1 MSEALYSLEAR
12 DGIRCTWQFW
22 PNSKVTAIRNVIPVA
37 LVYNPRKDIES
48 LPLVEYEPV
57 LCSKCKLVLNSYCQI
72 DFNSKAWV
80 CPTCLSRNSFPTH
93 YKSHIS
99 ESTLP
104 TELTPGSTTME
115 YIIPPNSIFPP
126 VFIFVVDTSSTIDE
140 LNFLKSSL
148 QQSLNLVPSESLIG
162 FITFGKNCYVYN
174 LGFTDN
180 IRCIAF
186 RGDKTYEISQ
196 IKDQLG
202 LTGNDPRGVQ
212 NGARKFL
219 VPVNECEF
227 TLNNIIEELTKDSWP
242 VEQGKR
248 PLRCIGTAL
257 NLAVSLLEIAFPR
270 HGARIMLFAGGAAS
284 FGPGM
289 IVGDNLVDCIRTQD
303 MIKKENAPLT
313 KSSTTFY
320 STLAT
325 RASTNGHSIDILCC
339 AIDQIGLLEMQS
351 LSDKTGGYL
360 VLTDTYKSDV
370 FNLSLRKIFSR
381 DNTGALQMGFNAVIM
396 MLTSNDV
403 KINGAIGPGVS
414 LKKKCGFVS
423 ETEIG
428 LGGTN
433 MWHVGSIDSQTSIAF
448 YLDVIANENETKRQF
463 AYCQFQTKYQH
474 SSGRMRIRVTTVR
487 FSYVEPGN
495 ISKVIS
501 GFDQETAAVVM
512 ARWAVCKSET
522 EETIDVI
529 RWLDR
534 TLIRLVKKFGEY
546 QTDMPHTFRLCRELS
561 LYPQFMFHMRRS
573 QFLQTFNVS
582 PDESAYYRTLLLR
595 ENVTNSLLMIQPALL
610 QYSFDSPEPT
620 PVLLDIVSLKNNVIL
635 LLDTFFN
642 VLIWHG
648 DMISKWVKLG
658 YQDKEDFKHFAT
670 LLQLPRDDAQ
680 LILNQRFPVPRLQE
694 TEFGKGPERLLK
706 AKVNPSNVNASNST
720 VESGNYFT
728 EDVSLKVFMDSLV
741 QYAVKS

>member
-1 MSEALYSLEAR
+1 MYALEAR
-12 DGIRCTWQFW
+12 DGIRCTWQYW
-22 PNSKVTAIRNVIPVA
+22 PNSKVAATRNVIPVS
-37 LVYNPRKDIES
+37 LVYNPRKEIES
-48 LPLVEYEPV
+48 LPLVEYDPV
-57 LCSKCKLVLNSYCQI
+57 LCSKCKLVLNPFCQV
-72 DFNSKAWV
+72 DFTSKAWA
-80 CPTCLSRNSFPTH
+80 CPACLSRNSFPNH
-93 YKSHIS
+93 YRAHIS

-104 TELTPGSTTME
+104 TELTPVSTTME
-115 YIIPPNSIFPP
+115 YIIPPNNSFPP
-126 VFIFVVDTSSTIDE
+126 VFVFVVDTCSSVEE
-140 LNFLKSSL
+140 LNYLKSSL
-148 QQSLNLVPSESLIG
+148 QQSLNLLPSESLIG

-174 LGFTDN
+174 LGWTDS
-180 IRCIAF
+180 IRCISF
-186 RGDKTYEISQ
+186 RGDKTYEINQ

-202 LTGNDPRGVQ
+202 LVGNDPRGVQ
-212 NGARKFL
+212 TGARRFL
-219 VPVNECEF
+219 MPASECDF

-242 VEQGKR
+242 VPQGKR

-257 NLAVSLLEIAFPR
+257 NLAVSLLEIAFPK
-270 HGARIMLFAGGAAS
+270 HGARIMMFAGGAAS

-289 IVGDNLVDCIRTQD
+289 IVGENLIDCIRTQD
-303 MIKKENAPLT
+303 MIKKENAPFT
-313 KSSTTFY
+313 KQATTFY
-320 STLAT
+320 SNLAV
-325 RASTNGHSIDILCC
+325 RASNNGHSIDIFCC
-339 AIDQIGLLEMQS
+339 AIDQIGLLEMRS
-351 LSDKTGGYL
+351 LSEKTGGYL
-360 VLTDTYKSDV
+360 VLTDTFKSDV

-381 DNTGALQMGFNAVIM
+381 DDTGALQMGFNAIIM
-396 MLTSNDV
+396 MITSNDI

-414 LKKKCGFVS
+414 LKKKSTFVS

-428 LGGTN
+428 MGGTN
-433 MWHVGSIDSQTSIAF
+433 LWHVGNIDSQTSVAF
-448 YLDVIANENETKRQF
+448 YLDVIANENEAKRQF
-463 AYCQFQTKYQH
+463 AYAQFQTKYQH
-474 SSGRMRIRVTTVR
+474 SSGRMRLRVTTVK
-487 FSYVEPGN
+487 YPYAEPGN
-495 ISKVIS
+495 IAKVIS
-501 GFDQETAAVVM
+501 GFDQETAAVIM
-512 ARWAVCKSET
+512 ARWAVSKSET

-546 QTDMPHTFRLCRELS
+546 QADLPHTFRLCRELS

-582 PDESAYYRTLLLR
+582 PDESAYYRTLLVR

-610 QYSFDSPEPT
+610 QYSFESPQPT

-658 YQDKEDFKHFAT
+658 YQTQEGYDHFNT

-680 LILNQRFPVPRLQE
+680 LILNQRFPVPKLQE

-706 AKVNPSNVNASNST
+706 AKVNPSNVNANNST
-720 VESGNYFT
+720 VETGNYFT
-728 EDVSLKVFMDSLV
+728 EDVSLKVFMDSLI